1 MTQLRPT
8 TTIDVSVKNT
18 SLITLPPELVHRL
31 LDYCDIQTLLTCVR
45 HVCKTLYALINTY
58 DRLVLILNSESVKI
72 MRSISRFIQPENVIS
87 ITIVND
93 CEENDKI
100 NLFHSLFDIA
110 RFTRLRSLTIH
121 RIKDTNLE
129 HFLENLSTSS
139 LTSLS
144 IESSEQ
150 EHIRTWD
157 LVSSAS
163 LRWNLRK
170 LCISNMNFM
179 AKYISWS
186 DQYKLEHLEFS
197 NCTYSDY
204 LLILR
209 HLPNLRTLVIQ
220 NCIIDDNQTCLTL
233 SASIVL
239 ASLKS
244 LTITNCS
251 LAPQHFELL
260 ISSIP
265 SLHHLKLISH
275 RESFVSLESF
285 IASFRAPFWLDD
297 KHWFVTCAYVPRERA
312 IWLHT
317 IPIDSTRYQGCVRCE
332 VSWRDNI
339 CRLTQRSLNTMVDNV
354 SDETLTALDLSTNQM
369 RNAGIQHLAS
379 ILENNTT
386 LTTVNLAINR
396 IGPIGTQYLANVLKN
411 NLTLAE
417 LNPHENPIRDLG
429 IEHLADALSYNS
441 TLTTLNLDRTQIE
454 NKGAQYLAN
463 ALSNNRTLITLELA
477 RNQITELGVKYI
489 ANALSS
495 NRTLATLN
503 LAGNQIGAVGAQ
515 HLAKALQNNTTLT
528 KLDICANQ
536 IGTTEVQHLANFLHT
551 NTVLTTLNLTG
562 NQIEGQGVQYFANAL
577 SNNTTLTTLDLHFNQ
592 IGDQGAQH
600 LANVLQNNT
609 TLMTLDIHWNQ
620 IGELGAQH
628 LANALRNNSTLDNS
642 WKPSGWLGITLAGAI
657 YIKGSSSGVESLT
670 TAVVE
675 RLQMISSD
683 QRSENKSYNCRFV
696 NQFVSI

>member
-1 MTQLRPT
+1 
-8 TTIDVSVKNT
+8 
-18 SLITLPPELVHRL
+18 
-31 LDYCDIQTLLTCVR
+31 
-45 HVCKTLYALINTY
+45 
-58 DRLVLILNSESVKI
+58 

-369 RNAGIQHLAS
+369 RNAGIQHLAN

-441 TLTTLNLDRTQIE
+441 TL
-454 NKGAQYLAN
+454 
-463 ALSNNRTLITLELA
+463 
-477 RNQITELGVKYI
+477 
-489 ANALSS
+489 
-495 NRTLATLN
+495 ATLN

-551 NTVLTTLNLTG
+551 NTVLTTLNLTD

-628 LANALRNNSTLDNS
+628 LANALRNNSTLHNS

>member
-1 MTQLRPT
+1 
-8 TTIDVSVKNT
+8 
-18 SLITLPPELVHRL
+18 
-31 LDYCDIQTLLTCVR
+31 
-45 HVCKTLYALINTY
+45 
-58 DRLVLILNSESVKI
+58 

-179 AKYISWS
+179 AKHISWP

-197 NCTYSDY
+197 NSTYSDY

-354 SDETLTALDLSTNQM
+354 SDEKFITLDVARNLIGPVGAQHLTNALKNNTTLTALDLSTNQM

-551 NTVLTTLNLTG
+551 NTGLIKMHLASNRISDEGSQYLANALSNNSVLTTLNLTG

-628 LANALRNNSTLDNS
+628 LANALRNNSTLH
-642 WKPSGWLGITLAGAI
+642 KLVLI
-657 YIKGSSSGVESLT
+657 YVNH
-670 TAVVE
+670 
-675 RLQMISSD
+675 ISSTLLD
-683 QRSENKSYNCRFV
+683 ELQKNDDR
-696 NQFVSI
+696 IA

>member
-1 MTQLRPT
+1 
-8 TTIDVSVKNT
+8 
-18 SLITLPPELVHRL
+18 
-31 LDYCDIQTLLTCVR
+31 
-45 HVCKTLYALINTY
+45 
-58 DRLVLILNSESVKI
+58 

-354 SDETLTALDLSTNQM
+354 SDEKFITLDVARNLIGPVGAQHLTNALKNNTTLTALDLSTNQM

-411 NLTLAE
+411 NLTLA
-417 LNPHENPIRDLG
+417 
-429 IEHLADALSYNS
+429 
-441 TLTTLNLDRTQIE
+441 
-454 NKGAQYLAN
+454 
-463 ALSNNRTLITLELA
+463 
-477 RNQITELGVKYI
+477 
-489 ANALSS
+489 
-495 NRTLATLN
+495 TLN

-536 IGTTEVQHLANFLHT
+536 IGTTEVQHLANVLHT
-551 NTVLTTLNLTG
+551 NTGLIKMHLASNRISDEGSQYLANALSNNSVLTTLNLTG

-628 LANALRNNSTLDNS
+628 LANALRNNSTLH
-642 WKPSGWLGITLAGAI
+642 KLVLI
-657 YIKGSSSGVESLT
+657 YVNH
-670 TAVVE
+670 
-675 RLQMISSD
+675 ISSTLLD
-683 QRSENKSYNCRFV
+683 ELQKNDDR
-696 NQFVSI
+696 IA

>member
-1 MTQLRPT
+1 
-8 TTIDVSVKNT
+8 
-18 SLITLPPELVHRL
+18 
-31 LDYCDIQTLLTCVR
+31 
-45 HVCKTLYALINTY
+45 
-58 DRLVLILNSESVKI
+58 

-179 AKYISWS
+179 AKHISWP

-197 NCTYSDY
+197 NSTYSDY

-628 LANALRNNSTLDNS
+628 LANALRNNSTLHNS

>member
-1 MTQLRPT
+1 
-8 TTIDVSVKNT
+8 
-18 SLITLPPELVHRL
+18 
-31 LDYCDIQTLLTCVR
+31 
-45 HVCKTLYALINTY
+45 
-58 DRLVLILNSESVKI
+58 

-411 NLTLAE
+411 NLTL
-417 LNPHENPIRDLG
+417 
-429 IEHLADALSYNS
+429 
-441 TLTTLNLDRTQIE
+441 
-454 NKGAQYLAN
+454 
-463 ALSNNRTLITLELA
+463 ITLELA

-551 NTVLTTLNLTG
+551 NTVLTTLNLTD

-628 LANALRNNSTLDNS
+628 LANALRNNSTLHNS